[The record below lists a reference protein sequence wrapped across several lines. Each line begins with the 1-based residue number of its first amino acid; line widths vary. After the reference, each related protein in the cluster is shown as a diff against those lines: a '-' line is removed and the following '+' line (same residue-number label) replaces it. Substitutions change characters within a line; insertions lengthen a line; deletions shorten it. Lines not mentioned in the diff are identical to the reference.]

1 MVKEES
7 VAKLDWKAQKEQQ
20 ARERKRKNDLAKC
33 ETEIATLEE
42 RIAAIDEEM
51 ARPEVATSS
60 AKLLELSREQE
71 KANARLEE
79 LYELWET
86 LAEE

>member
-1 MVKEES
+1 
-7 VAKLDWKAQKEQQ
+7 
-20 ARERKRKNDLAKC
+20 
-33 ETEIATLEE
+33 
-42 RIAAIDEEM
+42 M

-60 AKLLELSREQE
+60 FKLMELSKEQE
-71 KANARLEE
+71 QVNARLEE

>member
-1 MVKEES
+1 MKLKFFFFLLAFLLGVVWVVRA
-7 VAKLDWKAQKEQQ
+7 VAEAMAQ
-20 ARERKRKNDLAKC
+20 L
-33 ETEIATLEE
+33 
-42 RIAAIDEEM
+42 DEEM

-60 AKLLELSREQE
+60 FKLMELSKEQD
-71 KANARLEE
+71 KVTARLEE